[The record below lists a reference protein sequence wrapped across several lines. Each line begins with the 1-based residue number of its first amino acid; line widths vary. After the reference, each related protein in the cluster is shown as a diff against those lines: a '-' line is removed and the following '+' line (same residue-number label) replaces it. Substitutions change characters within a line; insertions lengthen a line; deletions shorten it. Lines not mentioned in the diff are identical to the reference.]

1 MLVPALVE
9 QGYEPT
15 HPEGTFYV
23 MARSPD
29 PDDAAFVTELAAGG
43 LFVLPGSTVR
53 LPGWFRISLTGT
65 DAMIEAAIGRFGE
78 ARRAREP
85 AA

>member
-1 MLVPALVE
+1 MLVPALAE

-15 HPEGTFYV
+15 NPESTVYV
-23 MARSPD
+23 VARSPGH
-29 PDDAAFVTELAAGG
+29 DDAAFVAELAAEG

-65 DAMIEAAIGRFGE
+65 DAMIEAAIGLFGQ
-78 ARRAREP
+78 ARRARGP

>member
-1 MLVPALVE
+1 VA
-9 QGYEPT
+9 
-15 HPEGTFYV
+15 
-23 MARSPD
+23 
-29 PDDAAFVTELAAGG
+29 ELAAEG

-65 DAMIEAAIGRFGE
+65 DAMIDAAIGLFGM
-78 ARRAREP
+78 ARRARGP